1 MRHVPRRLAVV
12 LTLTALSGAAG
23 VADPAWGQ
31 AAPSDSGG
39 ADRGESAS
47 AWHDVLSFLG
57 WILLAVVVF
66 GLLLWMVLG
75 RRREGAPPDA
85 PEAAAP
91 AEGSP
96 PPLAPP
102 RAEASPP
109 PLAPPPAASP
119 PPPRRGAGQDARE
132 LAVLT
137 FDHIEGAE
145 RAYADARG
153 RANDAPWLR
162 EVVFVE
168 CHRRGR
174 IVVRGTFAGHY
185 LDVDDVA
192 DAIGHDTA
200 VGAAAG
206 ALVGLAF
213 GPPGFAVGL
222 GRRRHRRWRPR
233 DRRPH
238 SRGEWGAVRRDPP
251 RHPRGVVGDRGPG
264 ERGRQRGA
272 HRGAPRTR
280 RPPDPPPAVG
290 RRGGR
295 AAGRGRPGAAGGDA
309 QHVSAGALNT
319 GDRRVLREARTE
331 AVVVLALDVALLGRP
346 RVVDKAKSWGILNLP
361 WWAWLLLAAP
371 ALVLMRCCS
380 SRPLAGLSPG
390 RVRNAGIALLG
401 TPGRLRRGGRRRA
414 PRRAGE
420 QQHRE
425 PQRRRPPRPW
435 HGRLAHEHHHL
446 RAAVLAAR
454 RGRPAPA
461 RRARAGDPDFGF
473 PQDAVPAPV
482 GVRA

>member
-1 MRHVPRRLAVV
+1 MRHAPRRLAVV

-66 GLLLWMVLG
+66 GLLLWMVVG
-75 RRREGAPPDA
+75 RRREGAQPDA
-85 PEAAAP
+85 SEPAAP

-96 PPLAPP
+96 SPLAPP

-109 PLAPPPAASP
+109 PLAP
-119 PPPRRGAGQDARE
+119 RRQGQDARE

-168 CHRRGR
+168 CHRHGR

-222 GRRRHRRWRPR
+222 VAGGIAGGVHETAAHTPEESGALFDEIRHDIPEGSSGIVALVSADDSAALIEALHER
-233 DRRPH
+233 
-238 SRGEWGAVRRDPP
+238 AVRLT
-251 RHPRGVVGDRGPG
+251 H
-264 ERGRQRGA
+264 
-272 HRGAPRTR
+272 HRLSDAE
-280 RPPDPPPAVG
+280 
-290 RRGGR
+290 
-295 AAGRGRPGAAGGDA
+295 AAA
-309 QHVSAGALNT
+309 
-319 GDRRVLREARTE
+319 
-331 AVVVLALDVALLGRP
+331 
-346 RVVDKAKSWGILNLP
+346 
-361 WWAWLLLAAP
+361 
-371 ALVLMRCCS
+371 
-380 SRPLAGLSPG
+380 
-390 RVRNAGIALLG
+390 
-401 TPGRLRRGGRRRA
+401 
-414 PRRAGE
+414 
-420 QQHRE
+420 
-425 PQRRRPPRPW
+425 
-435 HGRLAHEHHHL
+435 L
-446 RAAVLAAR
+446 RAAVVQAPPAAT
-454 RGRPAPA
+454 PNM
-461 RRARAGDPDFGF
+461 
-473 PQDAVPAPV
+473 
-482 GVRA
+482 

>member
-1 MRHVPRRLAVV
+1 MVVAFPLA
-12 LTLTALSGAAG
+12 ALFAATGAAG
-23 VADPAWGQ
+23 SALGQ

-85 PEAAAP
+85 SEAEAP

-96 PPLAPP
+96 AP
-102 RAEASPP
+102 PP
-109 PLAPPPAASP
+109 PLAP
-119 PPPRRGAGQDARE
+119 RRQGQDARE

-153 RANDAPWLR
+153 RENDARWLR

-200 VGAAAG
+200 VGAVAG

-222 GRRRHRRWRPR
+222 VAGGIAGGVHE
-233 DRRPH
+233 
-238 SRGEWGAVRRDPP
+238 SAV
-251 RHPRGVVGDRGPG
+251 HTPG
-264 ERGRQRGA
+264 ETGA
-272 HRGAPRTR
+272 LFDEIRHHIPEGSSGIVALVSA
-280 RPPDPPPAVG
+280 DDSAALIEALHE
-290 RRGGR
+290 R
-295 AAGRGRPGAAGGDA
+295 AARLTHHRLSDAEAAA
-309 QHVSAGALNT
+309 
-319 GDRRVLREARTE
+319 
-331 AVVVLALDVALLGRP
+331 
-346 RVVDKAKSWGILNLP
+346 
-361 WWAWLLLAAP
+361 
-371 ALVLMRCCS
+371 
-380 SRPLAGLSPG
+380 
-390 RVRNAGIALLG
+390 
-401 TPGRLRRGGRRRA
+401 
-414 PRRAGE
+414 
-420 QQHRE
+420 
-425 PQRRRPPRPW
+425 
-435 HGRLAHEHHHL
+435 L
-446 RAAVLAAR
+446 RAAVVQAPPAATP
-454 RGRPAPA
+454 GM
-461 RRARAGDPDFGF
+461 
-473 PQDAVPAPV
+473 
-482 GVRA
+482 

>member
-1 MRHVPRRLAVV
+1 MRHAPRRLAVV
-12 LTLTALSGAAG
+12 LTLTALSGAAC

-31 AAPSDSGG
+31 SAPSDSGG

-75 RRREGAPPDA
+75 RRREGAQPDA
-85 PEAAAP
+85 SEPAAP

-96 PPLAPP
+96 SPLAPP

-109 PLAPPPAASP
+109 PPPPLAP
-119 PPPRRGAGQDARE
+119 RRQGQDVRE

-168 CHRRGR
+168 CHRHGR

-222 GRRRHRRWRPR
+222 VAGGIAGGVHETAAHTPEESGALFDEIRHDIPEGSSGIVALVSADDSAALIEALHER
-233 DRRPH
+233 
-238 SRGEWGAVRRDPP
+238 AVRLT
-251 RHPRGVVGDRGPG
+251 H
-264 ERGRQRGA
+264 
-272 HRGAPRTR
+272 HRLSDAE
-280 RPPDPPPAVG
+280 
-290 RRGGR
+290 
-295 AAGRGRPGAAGGDA
+295 AAA
-309 QHVSAGALNT
+309 
-319 GDRRVLREARTE
+319 
-331 AVVVLALDVALLGRP
+331 
-346 RVVDKAKSWGILNLP
+346 
-361 WWAWLLLAAP
+361 
-371 ALVLMRCCS
+371 
-380 SRPLAGLSPG
+380 
-390 RVRNAGIALLG
+390 
-401 TPGRLRRGGRRRA
+401 
-414 PRRAGE
+414 
-420 QQHRE
+420 
-425 PQRRRPPRPW
+425 
-435 HGRLAHEHHHL
+435 L
-446 RAAVLAAR
+446 RAAVVQAPPAAT
-454 RGRPAPA
+454 PNM
-461 RRARAGDPDFGF
+461 
-473 PQDAVPAPV
+473 
-482 GVRA
+482 